1 MREDESPKEEKV
13 ETTRTSNMQVC
24 GCLIHDADNGER
36 HGDGGR
42 AGDHHSAHSRRV
54 VQLGLG
60 NLRPRQVGCG

>member
-1 MREDESPKEEKV
+1 
-13 ETTRTSNMQVC
+13 MQVC